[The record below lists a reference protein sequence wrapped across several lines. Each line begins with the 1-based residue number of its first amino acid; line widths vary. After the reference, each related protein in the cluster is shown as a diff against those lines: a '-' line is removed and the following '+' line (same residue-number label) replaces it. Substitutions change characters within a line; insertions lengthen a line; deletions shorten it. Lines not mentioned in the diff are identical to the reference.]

1 MHLLF
6 QVNWLAVAVTAIVT
20 FALGALWYGPL
31 FGKAWLSAVGL
42 KEEELG
48 SSSKAMILTFIL
60 NIVTTMVIALAIE
73 GFDIIHWP
81 NGLIL
86 GVRARVGVIRS
97 ESRVRFSLSESI
109 RQTPCNSSG
118 IPRRLQH
125 HHGDHPLALAV
136 TTCLLMNQGW
146 P

>member
-42 KEEELG
+42 KKEELG

-86 GVRARVGVIRS
+86 GFGLGLGLYGANLASDFLFQNQSVKLLAIQVGYRVVCSTIMGTIL
-97 ESRVRFSLSESI
+97 SLW
-109 RQTPCNSSG
+109 R
-118 IPRRLQH
+118 
-125 HHGDHPLALAV
+125 
-136 TTCLLMNQGW
+136 
-146 P
+146 